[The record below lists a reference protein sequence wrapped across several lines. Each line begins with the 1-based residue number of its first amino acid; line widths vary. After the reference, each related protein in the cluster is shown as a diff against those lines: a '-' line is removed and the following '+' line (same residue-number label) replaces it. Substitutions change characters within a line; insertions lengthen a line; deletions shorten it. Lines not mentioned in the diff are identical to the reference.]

1 MLSNQSLSHPNPLAS
16 FMRQPKI
23 YIRLPSGGNYWPEGS
38 LTVSENNE
46 YAVYSMTAK
55 DELTL
60 KVPDAVMNG
69 QAVVDVIQHCIPSIK
84 NAWETPSIDLD
95 AILIAIRIA
104 TYGEFMKTPVTLG
117 EDLEME
123 YSVDLRTVLENLMQQ
138 ISWDP
143 TISVGPELTVFVKP
157 LNYKQIS
164 ENAVKTFETQKII
177 QMANDSNLTEEQKL
191 EAFKDSFSK
200 LTEITIGL
208 VRSSI
213 YKIDSANGGTNDPR
227 HIKEFVENVDKD
239 IFNVIQKHTE
249 DLRDRTAIKPIKVAV
264 TDEMRE
270 KGAKEE
276 FIEIPLVFD
285 PSTFFV

>member
-1 MLSNQSLSHPNPLAS
+1 MLPNQSFSQPNPLAS

-38 LTVSENNE
+38 LAITENNE

-55 DELTL
+55 DELML
-60 KVPDAVMNG
+60 KIPDAVMNG
-69 QAVVDVIQHCIPSIK
+69 QAVVDVIQHCVPGIK
-84 NAWETPSIDLD
+84 NAWEIPSIDLD

-104 TYGEFMKTPVTLG
+104 TYGEFMKTPLTLG

-123 YSVDLRTVLENLMQQ
+123 YSVDLRIVLENIMQQ
-138 ISWDP
+138 INWEPMIPVNPD
-143 TISVGPELTVFVKP
+143 LTVFVKP

-164 ENAVKTFETQKII
+164 ESAVKTFETQKII

-191 EAFKDSFSK
+191 SAFKDSFGK
-200 LTEITIGL
+200 LTEVTIGL
-208 VRSSI
+208 VQSSI
-213 YKIDSANGGTNDPR
+213 YKIDSTGGRTDNPW

-249 DLRDRTAIKPIKVAV
+249 DLRIRNEIKPIKVAV

-270 KGAKEE
+270 KGVKES

-285 PSTFFV
+285 PATFFA